1 VCGRIAVGDELV
13 SIDGFE
19 ITPANMHLF
28 AKRAAAGVKDSLIV
42 LRINHPVTCDAA
54 HASKMHDV
62 VLQRSEIF
70 ETPPVL
76 YTDATNASISSTVAV
91 LTPQAGLGVVIT
103 VSTCTYTYIHTHT
116 RTHTHTHTHTHT
128 CMHANPRTH
137 THTHR
142 SPPPR

>member
-1 VCGRIAVGDELV
+1 MVSHTRRCELMAGGTGRVLVSKILHGSPAHVCGRIAVGDELV

-76 YTDATNASISSTVAV
+76 YSDATNASISPTVSV
-91 LTPQAGLGVVIT
+91 LAPQAGLGVVIT
-103 VSTCTYTYIHTHT
+103 VSSLTHT
-116 RTHTHTHTHTHT
+116 
-128 CMHANPRTH
+128 
-137 THTHR
+137 
-142 SPPPR
+142 